1 MRESYD
7 IKNLNP
13 RKNPYSK
20 ELKQQIT
27 IKLSQ
32 VVIEYFKSEA
42 EETGIPYQTL
52 INLYLSDCVK
62 EKRKID
68 IKWNKASW
76 VFFCS
81 LLYRYQEAL
90 YSSAAVQNPLGKQL
104 TIILLTPEQCH
115 SNCNPSVWC
124 RWMKR
129 WYWSEKHL
137 HFGSKYRRN
146 KHNSCVALIARRKWR
161 RNYRLGW
168 RKN

>member
-1 MRESYD
+1 MRENYD

-32 VVIEYFKSEA
+32 VVIEYFKSES

-68 IKWNKASW
+68 IKWNKAS
-76 VFFCS
+76 
-81 LLYRYQEAL
+81 
-90 YSSAAVQNPLGKQL
+90 
-104 TIILLTPEQCH
+104 
-115 SNCNPSVWC
+115 
-124 RWMKR
+124 
-129 WYWSEKHL
+129 
-137 HFGSKYRRN
+137 
-146 KHNSCVALIARRKWR
+146 
-161 RNYRLGW
+161 
-168 RKN
+168 